1 MASLS
6 CFLSK
11 FLKFCDDMTVN
22 LAVRVEEKNLSHRL
36 CLSHG
41 RFLFSVVLN
50 LELVWGSGRVTK
62 EYMTKDEENL
72 LQKIEVLEN
81 EIF

>member
-1 MASLS
+1 MPLPWKVFVFC
-6 CFLSK
+6 CFK
-11 FLKFCDDMTVN
+11 FGVGL
-22 LAVRVEEKNLSHRL
+22 
-36 CLSHG
+36 G
-41 RFLFSVVLN
+41 
-50 LELVWGSGRVTK
+50 WGSGRVTK